1 MSLRSKLAAATYA
14 VVTWI
19 LLQMA
24 EVTFEPLH
32 FPAWA
37 LNLGMAGLIE
47 QGDKEK
53 AMQWAERSLA
63 IDGDNPDTLYNVAC
77 AYACLHEPERA
88 LASLGRAKLHG
99 MSIAERAEN
108 DSDLA
113 SLNQRYN
120 MVGRITAF
128 NPPPVN

>member
-1 MSLRSKLAAATYA
+1 
-14 VVTWI
+14 
-19 LLQMA
+19 MA

-88 LASLGRAKLHG
+88 LASLVRAKLHG

-113 SLNQRYN
+113 SLHDDPRFHILL
-120 MVGRITAF
+120 GRFKDHELAK
-128 NPPPVN
+128 NEAVSLH